1 MEIIKTSKIK
11 IAGFLLLIAGII
23 GLVLSVPSA
32 LADES
37 SVQLIRENYPD
48 LFEDN
53 ESVYYNM
60 TNAEVK
66 DIIVTQGILGSVI
79 SVFPV
84 LSGVLA
90 IKRKMWIFSIVFG
103 MIAAIGMILML
114 PIILGIPL
122 GFLSLIGVIFIA
134 QGRQDYNKNKK
145 ESD

>member
-1 MEIIKTSKIK
+1 VEIIKTSKIK

>member
-11 IAGFLLLIAGII
+11 IAGFILLIVGII

-37 SVQLIRENYPD
+37 TVQLIRENNPE
-48 LFEDN
+48 LFDDN
-53 ESVYYNM
+53 ESIYCNL
-60 TNAEVK
+60 TNAEIK
-66 DIIVTQGILGSVI
+66 DMIVTQGIFGSVV

-90 IKRKMWIFSIVFG
+90 IKRKMWILAVVFG
-103 MIAAIGMILML
+103 MIAAIGMILVL
-114 PIILGIPL
+114 PMILGIPL
-122 GFLSLIGVIFIA
+122 GFLSLIGVILIA
-134 QGRQDYNKNKK
+134 QNRQKYNKNKK